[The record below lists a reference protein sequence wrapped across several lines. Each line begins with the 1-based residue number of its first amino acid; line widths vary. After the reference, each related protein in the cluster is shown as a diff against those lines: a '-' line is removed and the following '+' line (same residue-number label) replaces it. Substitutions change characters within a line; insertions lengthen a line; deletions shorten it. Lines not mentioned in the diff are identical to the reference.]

1 MMEMTMKVKLINL
14 LLILQNVSNTT
25 NNKIE
30 HEFGVEIAFSLAQT
44 LGLYLN
50 TWIFQAW
57 LQLTENL
64 FR

>member
-1 MMEMTMKVKLINL
+1 MTIKVKLISPL
-14 LLILQNVSNTT
+14 MIIQNVSKMT

-30 HEFGVEIAFSLAQT
+30 HEFGAEIAFSLAKT

-57 LQLTENL
+57 SQLTENL
-64 FR
+64 FC

>member
-1 MMEMTMKVKLINL
+1 MI
-14 LLILQNVSNTT
+14 IQNVSKMT

-30 HEFGVEIAFSLAQT
+30 HEFGAEIAFSLAKT

-57 LQLTENL
+57 SQLTENL
-64 FR
+64 FC